1 MNLTED
7 ILRAQQLLKWGSEL
21 ALQDGTNA
29 APDVLLIFAGLVTI
43 EKAVQALK
51 SEYVDAATKAA
62 KDELEKL
69 GKERGSLKHNTFV
82 FNVSQTDIFDFVG
95 NPQKYHDEAGT
106 QYREEYYKQVKYKD
120 LSKACTQVMNGLKKR
135 YPLEHPKVEPER
147 TDTKLSFQFAQTMK
161 NLGLEIP
168 TSLSDEPTVVTL
180 NEL

>member
-1 MNLTED
+1 MKLTED

-21 ALQDGTNA
+21 SIQDGTNEN
-29 APDVLLIFAGLVTI
+29 PDVLLIYAGLVTI

-69 GKERGSLKHNTFV
+69 KKDHGSLKHNTFV
-82 FNVSQTDIFDFVG
+82 FNVSKSDFFDFV
-95 NPQKYHDEAGT
+95 NEPQKYHDETGT
-106 QYREEYYKQVKYKD
+106 QYREEYYKQAKYKD
-120 LSKACTQVMNGLKKR
+120 MAKSCTKVMKGLKDR
-135 YPLEHPKVEPER
+135 YPLEHPNVKPER
-147 TDTKLSFQFAQTMK
+147 TDTTLSFQFAQTMK

-168 TSLSDEPTVVTL
+168 TSLSDDSKVVTL

>member
-7 ILRAQQLLKWGSEL
+7 ILRAQQLLKWGSGL

-29 APDVLLIFAGLVTI
+29 DPDVLLIFAGLVTI

-82 FNVSQTDIFDFVG
+82 FNVSKTDIFDFVG
-95 NPQKYHDEAGT
+95 EPQKYHDEVGT
-106 QYREEYYKQVKYKD
+106 QYREEYYKQAKYKD
-120 LSKACTQVMNGLKKR
+120 LSAACTQVMKGLKKR

-147 TDTKLSFQFAQTMK
+147 TVHTLSFQFEKTMK

-168 TSLSDEPTVVTL
+168 TSLLDEPTVVTL